1 MKGMSIKIARL
12 AVLLACSAVVLAG
25 CGKKSDQP
33 SASKGQV
40 VARVGEEVV
49 TVQDLETEFRWANV
63 LRPLLEFCRQPRRAP
78 DVAAEP
84 KDLAP
89 ELGVRVQ
96 GRHRRRRTSRLRS
109 EFELARNYQAMGGG
123 RLVVKRVLRRLSKYI
138 IGERLA
144 RRAFG

>member
-63 LRPLLEFCRQPRRAP
+63 PPEKQKDPEF
-78 DVAAEP
+78 V
-84 KDLAP
+84 K
-89 ELGVRVQ
+89 
-96 GRHRRRRTSRLRS
+96 
-109 EFELARNYQAMGGG
+109 
-123 RLVVKRVLRRLSKYI
+123 RLVQDP
-138 IGERLA
+138 
-144 RRAFG
+144 